1 MTLFSLHYNR
11 EGLDV
16 SIENLKTFK
25 LKQFVGMT
33 EKHEEALTTNDG
45 ARMSEWRR
53 LQSFACEEREEKIRQ

>member
-11 EGLDV
+11 KGLDV
-16 SIENLKTFK
+16 SIENLKIK

-53 LQSFACEEREEKIRQ
+53 L

>member
-11 EGLDV
+11 KGLDV

-25 LKQFVGMT
+25 LKQFVGVT

-53 LQSFACEEREEKIRQ
+53 L